1 MELNKLLRPQKIV
14 IVGATERETMAGF
27 ASRMFLEQCRERMED
42 LYLVSL
48 KNDRVFGVP
57 CYRKI
62 SDIPGKIDLAVICTP
77 KTTVPALLEEA
88 AEQGAKGAVVFA
100 SGYGETKLPED
111 VRMEEELT
119 AKAKDLDI
127 AVMGPNCAGFL
138 NFVDRVF
145 AFGFLFQAR
154 ESAGK
159 IGLVSQSGQVC
170 MGLMESA
177 KGSFSYVISAGNSKI
192 VTMEDYLEFLVEDEN
207 TEVVAAYMEGIKK
220 PEKFAQVLHRAVE
233 KRKPVVILK
242 AGRSQKGSRAAASH
256 TGNLSGCDKHTDALF
271 KKFGVIRV
279 EDLEELL
286 SVCAAIVTLP
296 KLPEKNSLAF
306 VNISG
311 GETTISADAGSLY
324 GLELPD
330 FSKET
335 TERLKRVLPPFATA
349 QNPMD
354 LTGGSD
360 GNTFEQVAEIVMED
374 PQVEMLVTSLQITEK
389 ISDITI
395 YDYLEGLIRYCI
407 RHPEKPAAVVPLIES
422 GREKEVLEKL
432 RAAGVPILPPPHYG
446 YRVIRHLMDYT
457 AFLKTAENRTGTIA
471 ALQNKQEEDRI
482 ALSEHQSKQIF
493 IDYGIPCPKEK
504 LTVTWKEAAVCAAE
518 MGKKVVLKIESNDIL
533 HKSEIGGVRVGIQGE
548 QEIKNAFQGIMERA
562 EQERPDAKINGILV
576 QEMLEEGLEM
586 MIGVTCDPNL
596 GPMILLGMGGIFTE
610 IFQDAVL
617 YPAPIN
623 HWEAEE
629 MISSLK
635 SSRLLAGYRGQPPL
649 DIKALADCLVS
660 VSRLAEDY
668 REKLVEM
675 DINPV
680 FVYPEGKGV
689 KAADGLMVLCR
700 KP

>member
-296 KLPEKNSLAF
+296 KLPEKKQ
-306 VNISG
+306 SG
-311 GETTISADAGSLY
+311 ICKY
-324 GLELPD
+324 
-330 FSKET
+330 
-335 TERLKRVLPPFATA
+335 
-349 QNPMD
+349 
-354 LTGGSD
+354 
-360 GNTFEQVAEIVMED
+360 
-374 PQVEMLVTSLQITEK
+374 
-389 ISDITI
+389 
-395 YDYLEGLIRYCI
+395 IR
-407 RHPEKPAAVVPLIES
+407 RGDNNLS
-422 GREKEVLEKL
+422 GRRFPV
-432 RAAGVPILPPPHYG
+432 RS
-446 YRVIRHLMDYT
+446 
-457 AFLKTAENRTGTIA
+457 GT
-471 ALQNKQEEDRI
+471 
-482 ALSEHQSKQIF
+482 S
-493 IDYGIPCPKEK
+493 
-504 LTVTWKEAAVCAAE
+504 
-518 MGKKVVLKIESNDIL
+518 
-533 HKSEIGGVRVGIQGE
+533 
-548 QEIKNAFQGIMERA
+548 
-562 EQERPDAKINGILV
+562 
-576 QEMLEEGLEM
+576 
-586 MIGVTCDPNL
+586 
-596 GPMILLGMGGIFTE
+596 
-610 IFQDAVL
+610 
-617 YPAPIN
+617 
-623 HWEAEE
+623 
-629 MISSLK
+629 
-635 SSRLLAGYRGQPPL
+635 
-649 DIKALADCLVS
+649 
-660 VSRLAEDY
+660 
-668 REKLVEM
+668 
-675 DINPV
+675 
-680 FVYPEGKGV
+680 
-689 KAADGLMVLCR
+689 
-700 KP
+700 

>member
-1 MELNKLLRPQKIV
+1 
-14 IVGATERETMAGF
+14 
-27 ASRMFLEQCRERMED
+27 
-42 LYLVSL
+42 
-48 KNDRVFGVP
+48 
-57 CYRKI
+57 
-62 SDIPGKIDLAVICTP
+62 
-77 KTTVPALLEEA
+77 
-88 AEQGAKGAVVFA
+88 
-100 SGYGETKLPED
+100 
-111 VRMEEELT
+111 
-119 AKAKDLDI
+119 
-127 AVMGPNCAGFL
+127 
-138 NFVDRVF
+138 
-145 AFGFLFQAR
+145 
-154 ESAGK
+154 
-159 IGLVSQSGQVC
+159 
-170 MGLMESA
+170 MESA

-207 TEVVAAYMEGIKK
+207 TEVVATYMEGIKK

-330 FSKET
+330 FSQET
-335 TERLKRVLPPFATA
+335 TERLKKVLPPFATA

-432 RAAGVPILPPPHYG
+432 KAAGVPILPPPHYG

-518 MGKKVVLKIESNDIL
+518 MGKKVVLK
-533 HKSEIGGVRVGIQGE
+533 
-548 QEIKNAFQGIMERA
+548 
-562 EQERPDAKINGILV
+562 
-576 QEMLEEGLEM
+576 
-586 MIGVTCDPNL
+586 IGVTCDPNL